1 MTFTK
6 NLSDKYGK
14 KLLDIATK
22 TRLVVAAKTASKKV
36 VHKTAEATGELIGK
50 TMPKRSV
57 KPTPANDENSKTVE
71 KIATPPDKR
80 QEILNELRQVL

>member
-14 KLLDIATK
+14 KLLVI

-36 VHKTAEATGELIGK
+36 VHKTAEARGELIRK
-50 TMPKRSV
+50 TMPKKSV

-71 KIATPPDKR
+71 KIVTPPDKR
-80 QEILNELRQVL
+80 QEILNELRQIL